1 MGALSLTGGG
11 AEAHVPVFGAHDGR
25 GVAPGPG
32 VSIWH
37 VSSTSHSFPFGQAV
51 AQYVK
56 SPEICTQLAPAG
68 HVAAVVQGSQMSP
81 RSSRVGPSAA
91 ELSMVLPPRF
101 TSFPQAANAESTI
114 AAAPIEAAA
123 TTITRAS
130 DVKGS
135 MRRE

>member
-11 AEAHVPVFGAHDGR
+11 AEAHVPAFGAHEGS

-32 VSIWH
+32 ASIWQ
-37 VSSTSHSFPFGQAV
+37 VSSVSHSFPFGQAV

-56 SPEICTQLAPAG
+56 LPEICTQLAAAG
-68 HVAAVVQGSQMSP
+68 HVAAVVHGSQMSP
-81 RSSRVGPSAA
+81 RSSSVGPSTAA
-91 ELSMVLPPRF
+91 PSTVLPPRF

-123 TTITRAS
+123 TAITRAV
-130 DVKGS
+130 DVTGS
-135 MRRE
+135 MRRG